1 MKKLVSLLT
10 LVAITLFLGACSNKT
25 TQDVEQAVETPQSVE
40 VSEAE
45 SNASEVEAESG
56 ASEVKTE
63 TVDGFTSAST
73 TKTVLTG
80 ESYDRAVEK
89 LVAVSSDLASLA
101 TTQEEGYTA
110 PETAKHVQILTVN
123 TDGTVGFSTIA
134 AWQFKKNENGT
145 DQVLVQLTD
154 GQNARNLLEVGAR
167 GSIIVHDDLYYILH
181 LNVTNVEE
189 LPYTEENYTNG
200 LFNYAYT
207 GADHQASQFNITF
220 DVLYVES
227 TPVALLD

>member
-1 MKKLVSLLT
+1 MKKLVSLLA
-10 LVAITLFLGACSNKT
+10 LFAITLSLGACSNET
-25 TQDVEQAVETPQSVE
+25 TQEVEQSVETPQTVE
-40 VSEAE
+40 TSQSAEA
-45 SNASEVEAESG
+45 SDVEAETG
-56 ASEVKTE
+56 ASEEKTE
-63 TVDGFTSAST
+63 TVDGFTSASN

-80 ESYDRAVEK
+80 EAYDSAVEK

-110 PETAKHVQILTVN
+110 PESANHVQILTVN
-123 TDGTVGFSTIA
+123 EDGTVGFSTIA
-134 AWQFKKNENGT
+134 AWQFQKNENGT

-189 LPYTEENYTNG
+189 LPYTEENYANG